1 MDELTVTTLARG
13 LAKVLHVFPAK
24 WQLAFLFHGEGDLER
39 FRQEVPAAVY
49 LLPWLAPA
57 AASEDRLTI
66 SAEPLKSTFD
76 SELQNLGPII
86 KMREKK
92 QVVAALAA
100 SR

>member
-1 MDELTVTTLARG
+1 
-13 LAKVLHVFPAK
+13 LAKVLQVFPAK
-24 WQLAFLFHGEGDLER
+24 WQLAFLFHGEDDLER

-57 AASEDRLTI
+57 AASEDQLSI

-86 KMREKK
+86 KMRNAQQ
-92 QVVAALAA
+92 QVGAALSA
-100 SR
+100 SS